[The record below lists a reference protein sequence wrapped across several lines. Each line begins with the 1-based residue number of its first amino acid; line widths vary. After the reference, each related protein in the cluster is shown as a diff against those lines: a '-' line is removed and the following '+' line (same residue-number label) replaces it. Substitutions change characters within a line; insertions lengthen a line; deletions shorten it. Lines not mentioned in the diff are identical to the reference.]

1 LKKIIDVQNGV
12 TRIAHDDGEGGLII
26 QSVTEMS
33 DFVEYTKTKY
43 AENSTGKGWG
53 DNPVDARNHIA
64 TLPTEIINDLNT
76 KGLMRGYHII
86 DPKGL
91 KKWLNDPENRVFRTR
106 GGIV

>member
-1 LKKIIDVQNGV
+1 MKKIIDVQNGV
-12 TRIAHDDGEGGLII
+12 TRIAYDDGEGGLII

-33 DFVEYTKTKY
+33 DFIEYTKAKY

-53 DNPVDARNHIA
+53 DNPIDARNHIA
-64 TLPTEIINDLNT
+64 TLPSEIINDLNT

>member
-1 LKKIIDVQNGV
+1 MKLGTEVVNGTV
-12 TRIAHDDGEGGLII
+12 KTYYADGEGGLVI
-26 QSVTEMS
+26 QSVTDMS
-33 DFVEYTKTKY
+33 DFVEYTKAKY

-53 DNPVDARNHIA
+53 DNPVDPKNHIA
-64 TLPTEIINDLNT
+64 TLPTEIINDLNI